1 MSLQIIGA
9 GFGRTGTK
17 SLQLALETLGY
28 GKCYHMEAL
37 LRNPEGV
44 KHWTDAYNET
54 PVNWNA
60 LFEGYNSIVDFP
72 GSMYYKELHNYYPE
86 AKVILS
92 VRDPESWYQ
101 SALKTIYAFDP
112 GPAIKIK
119 LLLKMPFSSTARNLF
134 KVIQLNEKSIWKKFF
149 EGKFED
155 KANAINKFNRHIEEV
170 KQTIPEN
177 QLLIFEA
184 KDGWQPLCEFL
195 NKPIPETPYPRSNK
209 GENFHEWATG
219 IVKDVL
225 K

>member
-44 KHWTDAYNET
+44 KHWADAYNESS
-54 PVNWNA
+54 VNWNA
-60 LFEGYNSIVDFP
+60 LFQGYNSIVDFP

-134 KVIQLNEKSIWKKFF
+134 KVIQLNDKSIWKKFF

-155 KANAINKFNRHIEEV
+155 KAYAINKFNTHIEEV